1 MTQATT
7 DYTYEADELEL
18 FIENEERLYH
28 SQFVPICKNVQR
40 RMAKGTYDSAKAVK
54 LFMYLVDRGARMYC
68 AEHGGSVRSMFPKEC
83 RLQVTASIRDGV
95 EAEIKATDGG
105 MF

>member
-1 MTQATT
+1 MTKVTT
-7 DYTYEADELEL
+7 DFTYEADELEL
-18 FIENEERLYH
+18 FIENDELLYH
-28 SQFVPICKNVQR
+28 SQFIPICKNVQR

-68 AEHGGSVRSMFPKEC
+68 AEHGGKVRSMFPKEC
-83 RLQVTASIRDGV
+83 RLQVAASIRDGV